1 MGIFR
6 AVAGVIVGYI
16 AMVIGV
22 FVTLSLAWWVLK
34 ADGAF
39 LAAPSWEPST
49 TWTVTSLVL
58 GLIVAIIGGFVC
70 VLIAVRGSKAP
81 IALAILIVVMGAVSA
96 GMQLVKPDGEEPPPR
111 TAQITMFEAMQYTQ
125 APMLS
130 LIGNPIVGAVGALL
144 GARLR
149 GGKDQQAG

>member
-1 MGIFR
+1 MVVFR
-6 AVAGVIVGYI
+6 AIAGVIVGYI
-16 AMVIGV
+16 VMVIGV

-39 LAAPSWEPST
+39 LEAPSWEPSM

-58 GLIVAIIGGFVC
+58 GLVVAIIGGFVC
-70 VLIAVRGSKAP
+70 VLIAVNGSKAP

-96 GMQLVKPDGEEPPPR
+96 GMQLVKSDGEEPPPR
-111 TAQITMFEAMQYTQ
+111 TAEITMFQAMQYTQ

-130 LIGNPIVGAVGALL
+130 LIGNPIVGAVGALI

-149 GGKDQQAG
+149 GGKDQGAG